1 MKEFITQNPI
11 LFTVIVYVAVI
22 SILSII
28 ITIYDKKIA
37 GTGAR
42 RIPEKTLLV
51 FSAIG
56 GSVAMLLTMFAIRH
70 KTQHKK
76 FMIGIPLIMIVQA
89 VLIYL
94 ICTML

>member
-37 GTGAR
+37 GTGVR

>member
-42 RIPEKTLLV
+42 RISEKTLLV

>member
-1 MKEFITQNPI
+1 MPEFITQNPI
-11 LFTVIVYVAVI
+11 LCAIIAYLAII
-22 SILSII
+22 SIISII

-37 GTGAR
+37 GTGTR
-42 RIPEKTLLV
+42 RIPEKTLLT

-76 FMIGIPLIMIVQA
+76 FMIGIPVIIILQAALIVA
-89 VLIYL
+89 VYVLF
-94 ICTML
+94 